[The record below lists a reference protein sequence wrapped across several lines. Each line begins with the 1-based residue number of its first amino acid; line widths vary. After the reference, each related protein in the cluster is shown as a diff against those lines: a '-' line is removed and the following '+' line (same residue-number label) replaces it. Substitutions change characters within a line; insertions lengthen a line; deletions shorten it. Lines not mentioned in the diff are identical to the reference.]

1 MKIIDFDLVHIKD
14 NDEESLTKGI
24 GTLEYMSPEM
34 LNKQEYDNKTD
45 VYSYGIVLFVLFT
58 GRLPK
63 QNLTDKMNKKPISF
77 PRSSSSFT
85 KKCIK
90 IILKCTS
97 FYAKDRPNF
106 AEIIDYIKS
115 KSFGLAKEVDI
126 DIVNNRFQELYHLQN
141 EK

>member
-1 MKIIDFDLVHIKD
+1 M
-14 NDEESLTKGI
+14 TKGI

-63 QNLTDKMNKKPISF
+63 QNLTDKMNKKPIHF
-77 PRSSSSFT
+77 PRPSSSFT
-85 KKCIK
+85 KECIE
-90 IILKCTS
+90 IIKKCTA

-106 AEIIDYIKS
+106 TEIIDYMKN
-115 KSFGLAKEVDI
+115 KSFALAKEVDI
-126 DIVNNRFQELYHLQN
+126 DIVNNRFQELYRLQI
-141 EK
+141 